1 MSKWGCAVMKV
12 RKLIESFN
20 YAFEGIIY
28 ALKTQRNMK
37 IHFFAA
43 IVVLVLSLFFDLART
58 EILILFLTISVVIIA
73 EMINTSIE
81 AAIDLITDKYHLFA
95 KIAKNVAAGAVLIA
109 AINSILVA
117 YLIFFHRINPYT
129 HILLTRVRQSPI
141 HITFIVLI
149 IVIFST
155 IALKA
160 YFGRGTPLQGGMPS
174 GHAAVAFSLATAM
187 TFISENMFIA
197 TLSAL
202 MALLVCQSRIEGK
215 IHSFLEVLVG
225 GVLGIVITIIF
236 FQIAG

>member
-1 MSKWGCAVMKV
+1 MKV

-37 IHFFAA
+37 IHFFVAV
-43 IVVLVLSLFFDLART
+43 VVLALSLFFDLTRI
-58 EILILFLTISVVIIA
+58 EMLILFLTISMVIIT

-81 AAIDLITDKYHLFA
+81 AAIDLITDKYHIFA
-95 KIAKNVAAGAVLIA
+95 KIAKNVAAGGVLIA
-109 AINSILVA
+109 SINAIIVA

-129 HILLTRVRQSPI
+129 HTVLTRVRQSSI

-149 IVIFST
+149 IIIFTT

-160 YFGRGTPLQGGMPS
+160 YFGKGTPVQGGMPS
-174 GHAAVAFSLATAM
+174 GHGAVAFSLATAI

-197 TLSAL
+197 TLSVL
-202 MALLVCQSRIEGK
+202 MALLVCQSRIESK
-215 IHSFLEVLVG
+215 IHSFFEVVVG
-225 GVLGIVITIIF
+225 SVLGIIITIIF
-236 FQIAG
+236 FQLAG

>member
-1 MSKWGCAVMKV
+1 MKV

-37 IHFFAA
+37 IHFFTA
-43 IVVLVLSLFFDLART
+43 ILVLTLSLFFNLSRT
-58 EILILFLTISVVIIA
+58 EILILFLTISIVIMA

-81 AAIDLITDKYHLFA
+81 AAIDLITDKYHIFA

-109 AINSILVA
+109 AINSIIVA
-117 YLIFFHRINPYT
+117 YLIFFHRINPFT
-129 HILLTRVRQSPI
+129 QIVLHKVRQSPI

-149 IVIFST
+149 ITIFVT

-160 YFGRGTPLQGGMPS
+160 YFGRGTPVQGGMPS
-174 GHAAVAFSLATAM
+174 GHGAIAFSLATAI
-187 TFISENMFIA
+187 TFISESMFIA
-197 TLSAL
+197 TLAIL

-215 IHSFLEVLVG
+215 IHSFFEVLVG
-225 GVLGIVITIIF
+225 AILGIIITVIF
-236 FQIAG
+236 FQFIA